1 MITFILTHVATWPD
15 LTSQIQDQTAS
26 DWGFYST
33 SNSGITS
40 AQIKSWKAQRPRS
53 LCPDQSYSIKKEY
66 TSQVIG
72 TLRRSVYLNFLPT
85 LLVNHRRTGWCS
97 SRGKI
102 LFWMIDS
109 VSSQASVSASH
120 REISVCVVT
129 CQREGAFRN
138 QGHVKTDCTFPRQYV
153 NQVEYWSTSCYDPF
167 CRRPKIDMMV
177 QYADE
182 HNIQPPER

>member
-40 AQIKSWKAQRPRS
+40 AQIKSWKAPRPRS

-72 TLRRSVYLNFLPT
+72 TLRRSVYFNFLPT

-120 REISVCVVT
+120 REISVCVCVWSHVRGREHLEIKAT
-129 CQREGAFRN
+129 WRQTVHFLVNMLIKWNIEVLHVMIHSADVQR
-138 QGHVKTDCTFPRQYV
+138 
-153 NQVEYWSTSCYDPF
+153 
-167 CRRPKIDMMV
+167 
-177 QYADE
+177 
-182 HNIQPPER
+182 